1 MTIVCGTDFSK
12 NGTQA
17 ASVAARIAAA
27 KGTDLLLLHVFELG
41 GAETV
46 LLADPAEPSGP
57 VRAFLDDEA
66 TRLRKRLQEEAQRLA
81 AFGTKVQTEL
91 INGAVDDAVVR
102 RADRASA
109 ELVVVGALGRR
120 TAGSWALGSHADR
133 VAQTSKRPVLVVRG
147 SAAFDAWLVERKPL
161 RVLVAIDTTATSD
174 AAVEWALQLCALG
187 ACELT
192 AVHVYWP
199 PEQHERTAVRGND
212 PRGGTPT
219 GRAHADVEA
228 QLTADLRARYASLPG
243 ADRIRLRLVGG
254 LGRPA
259 DHLVQIASEEKAELT
274 VVGNHQRKGLSR
286 MWHGSVSRG
295 VIDLATCSVA
305 CVPTTAKS

>member
-12 NGTQA
+12 NGAEA
-17 ASVAARIAAA
+17 ASVAARIAAVT
-27 KGTDLLLLHVFELG
+27 GTDLLLLHVFELG

-66 TRLRKRLQEEAQRLA
+66 ARLRKRLQDEAQRLA
-81 AFGTKVQTEL
+81 VHGAKVQTEL
-91 INGAVDDAVVR
+91 INGVVDEAVVR
-102 RADRASA
+102 RAERANA

-133 VAQTSKRPVLVVRG
+133 VAQTSKRPVLVVRDG
-147 SAAFDAWLVERKPL
+147 AAFDAWLAKREPL
-161 RVLVAIDTTATSD
+161 RVLVAMDGSATSD
-174 AAVEWALQLCALG
+174 AAVAWSLKLCAFG

-199 PEQHERTAVRGND
+199 PEQRERTAARGND
-212 PRGGTPT
+212 PREAALS

-228 QLTADLRARYASLPG
+228 ELTAALRARCATLPG
-243 ADRIRLRLVGG
+243 AERIRLRVVGG

-259 DHLVQIASEEKAELT
+259 DHIVQTASEEKVHLT
-274 VVGNHQRKGLSR
+274 VVGNHQRKGISR
-286 MWHGSVSRG
+286 LWHGSVSRG

-305 CVPTTAKS
+305 CVPTTTTS